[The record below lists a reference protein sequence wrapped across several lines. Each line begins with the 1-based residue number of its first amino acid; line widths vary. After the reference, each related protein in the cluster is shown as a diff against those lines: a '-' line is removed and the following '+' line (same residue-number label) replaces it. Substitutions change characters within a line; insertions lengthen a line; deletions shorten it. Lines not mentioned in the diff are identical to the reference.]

1 VEQVQRRFEAKAETE
16 TASSVNVIKL
26 FYFDF
31 VVNDEGTEQPGVF
44 VLGVNMK

>member
-1 VEQVQRRFEAKAETE
+1 MEQVQRRFEAKAETE
-16 TASSVNVIKL
+16 TASVNVIKL
-26 FYFDF
+26 FDFDF